1 MGCDAGFCHLVLR
14 RLTGGATSRNI
25 LVAVVA
31 VAVAD
36 EADAEE
42 AATALTVEGGSGRFR
57 FVAVDFG
64 GLGVELDENEAPG
77 LELGELFGEVLT
89 LFATSVSTEKED
101 RGAEELM
108 LVGQN
113 GR

>member
-31 VAVAD
+31 VAE

-42 AATALTVEGGSGRFR
+42 AATALTVDGRFR